1 MNAFEAQAHAKM
13 NFKRKGK
20 AAADEA
26 EGPYDVD
33 ENDDNYQKASSRD
46 EEDLYANADNQ
57 FANADDV
64 KYSQEGFAV
73 DQRKQ

>member
-1 MNAFEAQAHAKM
+1 MIGSLIIKLTPERWVDKVPNHINEDVALGHNNALMNAFEAQAHAKM

-33 ENDDNYQKASSRD
+33 ENDDNY
-46 EEDLYANADNQ
+46 
-57 FANADDV
+57 
-64 KYSQEGFAV
+64 
-73 DQRKQ
+73 

>member
-1 MNAFEAQAHAKM
+1 MPNHINEDVALGHNNALMNAFEAQAHAKM

-33 ENDDNYQKASSRD
+33 ENDDNY
-46 EEDLYANADNQ
+46 
-57 FANADDV
+57 
-64 KYSQEGFAV
+64 
-73 DQRKQ
+73 